1 MDFDNVQT
9 RVADPGSV
17 GIMLVSKSGKT
28 FAGSS
33 RNFSTNF
40 KNGAFST

>member
-17 GIMLVSKSGKT
+17 GIMLVSNSGKKV
-28 FAGSS
+28 AE
-33 RNFSTNF
+33 F
-40 KNGAFST
+40 KKFFDKFQEWGF